1 MNKMMTRLL
10 LAAAC
15 LVASPLLAQST
26 TQGAIDGTIF
36 DSTDAVVSKAAVTIH
51 NNGTNAEIHLAA
63 DESGYFKAPLLEPGT
78 YTVTIVASGFR
89 DYRANN
95 VIVQV
100 SQITTLTPHLATG
113 VGQSGRRSYRGRPRP
128 ELRLARLLFQSQSR
142 RRSATSPSTTAAG
155 PRSP

>member
-15 LVASPLLAQST
+15 LVAGPLLAQST

-51 NNGTNAEIHLAA
+51 SNATNAEIHLAA

-78 YTVTIVASGFR
+78 YTVTIVAAGFR
-89 DYRANN
+89 DYRANS

-100 SQITTLTPHLATG
+100 SQITTLIPHLATG
-113 VGQSGRRSYRGRPRP
+113 
-128 ELRLARLLFQSQSR
+128 AASQVVEV
-142 RRSATSPSTTAAG
+142 TAAAQ
-155 PRSP
+155 S